1 MLSII
6 ENNLNLN
13 LNQMNDILNN
23 RKNYFPPELY
33 KYREI
38 NNNKKENEKHKHID
52 ALKNE
57 KVYLSKPDYF
67 NDPYDSLFSINRE
80 KMRENIVKKLKEQ
93 IVQKELI
100 KIILTSPKLKT

>member
-13 LNQMNDILNN
+13 LNQMMEIINN
-23 RKNYFPPELY
+23 RENYFPQELY

-38 NNNKKENEKHKHID
+38 NNKEALEENIHID

-57 KVYLSKPDYF
+57 KVYLSNPYF
-67 NDPYDSLFSINRE
+67 LMIHMIHF
-80 KMRENIVKKLKEQ
+80 LA
-93 IVQKELI
+93 
-100 KIILTSPKLKT
+100 

>member
-23 RKNYFPPELY
+23 RENYFPPELY

-38 NNNKKENEKHKHID
+38 NNNI
-52 ALKNE
+52 
-57 KVYLSKPDYF
+57 VDY
-67 NDPYDSLFSINRE
+67 
-80 KMRENIVKKLKEQ
+80 
-93 IVQKELI
+93 
-100 KIILTSPKLKT
+100 